1 MTRLILPIGEQSFE
15 GLRSDGCYYVDKT
28 HHLQQ
33 LIDKGK
39 FYFLSRPRR
48 FGKSLLMDTL
58 HELFEGNE
66 ELFRGLHI
74 HDRWDWN
81 ARHPVVRLSFDI
93 NYDEPGNLND
103 HVFSQ
108 LSDAEQVAGVAPPP
122 ASRTAPARLQELI
135 RTLHRTTGQRVVIL
149 VDEYDK
155 PILDVIEDHQMA
167 RTNRDYLRGI
177 YSSIKGCAR
186 HLRFVFVTGVSMFSR
201 VSLFSGLNNLKD
213 ISLDPRYATIC
224 GYTDQDIDT
233 VFAPELEGLDRRK
246 IRRWY
251 NGYNWLGENGNR
263 DKVYNPYDILLL
275 FDTRVFEPYWYET
288 GEPQFLYRKLRQ
300 AEVGLLELR
309 KRIIE
314 KNRVS
319 KMDVGKVGAEAL
331 LFQTGYLTIVD
342 KKRIES
348 DSSYILDY
356 PNFEVRK
363 SLSVGLLG
371 ELDQLEND
379 VKVLGRQLCEQ
390 LKAHDFEGFGRQ
402 LHSYLSGIPYHW
414 HRGGELARR
423 EAWYASLLYACLQ
436 TLEVDLRT
444 EDVSSEGRADLV
456 LLYGRQVFVLELK
469 VATTDAEVE
478 SKVDEAMEQMRA
490 RGYADKYRNRDEP
503 IHHIAVV
510 FSQEKHNLVAIRT
523 ELASKLNIQIS
534 SGEAADS

>member
-1 MTRLILPIGEQSFE
+1 MTKLALPVGESSFE
-15 GLRSDGCYYVDKT
+15 NIRNWDFYYVDKT
-28 HHLQQ
+28 RHIWNLVARP
-33 LIDKGK
+33 GY
-39 FYFLSRPRR
+39 YFLSRPRR
-48 FGKSLLMDTL
+48 FGKSLLVDTL

-66 ELFRGLHI
+66 ELFQGLYI

-81 ARHPVVRLSFDI
+81 IRHPVVRLSFDI
-93 NYDEPGNLND
+93 NYDEPGNLDD

-167 RTNRDYLRGI
+167 RTNRNYLRGI
-177 YSSIKGCAR
+177 YSGIKGCAR
-186 HLRFVFVTGVSMFSR
+186 HLHFVFVTGVSMFSR
-201 VSLFSGLNNLKD
+201 VNLFSGMNNLDD
-213 ISLDPRYATIC
+213 ISLDPQYATIC
-224 GYTDQDIDT
+224 GYTDQDIDM
-233 VFAPELEGLDRRK
+233 VFAPEVEGLDRRK
-246 IRRWY
+246 IRWWY

-263 DKVYNPYDILLL
+263 DKVYNPYDVLLL
-275 FDTRVFEPYWYET
+275 FKKKKFEPYWYET
-288 GEPQFLYRKLRQ
+288 GEPQFLYRKLMQ

-309 KRIIE
+309 NRIIE

-319 KMDVGKVGAEAL
+319 KMDVGKVSAEAL

-342 KKRIES
+342 EIEIES
-348 DSSYILDY
+348 DSSYIFDY

-390 LKAHDFEGFGRQ
+390 LKARDFEGFGRQ

-414 HRGGELARR
+414 HRGDELARR

-444 EDVSSEGRADLV
+444 EDASSEGRADLV

-469 VATTDAEVE
+469 VAATDAEVE
-478 SKVDEAMEQMRA
+478 GKVDEAMEQMRA
-490 RGYADKYRNRDEP
+490 RGYADKYHNRDEP

-510 FSQEKHNLVAIRT
+510 FSQKKHNLVAIRT
-523 ELASKLNIQIS
+523 ELASKSNIQIS